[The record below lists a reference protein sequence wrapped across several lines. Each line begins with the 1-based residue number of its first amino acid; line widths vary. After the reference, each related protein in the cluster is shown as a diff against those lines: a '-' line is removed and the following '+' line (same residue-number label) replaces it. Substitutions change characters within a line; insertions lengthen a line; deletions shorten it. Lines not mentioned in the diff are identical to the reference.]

1 MTTRRDFIQRASAL
15 AVLPLIPAISLE
27 SLAAAKV
34 PLDDPAAKA
43 LRYVED
49 ATLAKRADKMGVA
62 AAEQVCSNCRFY
74 ITANADELELITN
87 GIVSPSSIR
96 LFTHFLHHVCI
107 EVRVTVFR
115 EEQVQLPE
123 RHETVEDVWVLE
135 IGDLWLRLN
144 DRFSCFGIIV
154 LAGEA
159 ACITHFSASVHRKDV
174 TTYFSHSA
182 PSDLRS

>member
-15 AVLPLIPAISLE
+15 AVLPLIPAISFE

-74 ITANADELELITN
+74 ITA
-87 GIVSPSSIR
+87 
-96 LFTHFLHHVCI
+96 
-107 EVRVTVFR
+107 
-115 EEQVQLPE
+115 
-123 RHETVEDVWVLE
+123 
-135 IGDLWLRLN
+135 
-144 DRFSCFGIIV
+144 
-154 LAGEA
+154 
-159 ACITHFSASVHRKDV
+159 
-174 TTYFSHSA
+174 
-182 PSDLRS
+182 